1 MTSVWLALLLSALA
15 AMADTVGGALT
26 VIRQFEGRT
35 LAAFTSIGAGFLL
48 GATLLDRLPDTLH
61 TMPKLGVTYMLLGYL
76 LVLTLEVIRQNH
88 SRSHENAHSHH
99 TGHVHATAFQGG
111 TVALISMM
119 VHTFMDGVVIA
130 GALTANRAEGI
141 LMFVAITL
149 HKVPEGLTISA
160 ISLNSSNS
168 RRRAFLWAFLL
179 TCSTIVG
186 AISAVALGSV
196 GGPGVNIIM
205 ALATGTFLFISTSD
219 LVPFVRSQEQP
230 RNMLLLLFGCGV
242 FYLSLTLLQ
251 SIGLS

>member
-1 MTSVWLALLLSALA
+1 MTSVWLALFLSALA

-26 VIRQFEGRT
+26 VVRQFEGRT
-35 LAAFTSIGAGFLL
+35 LASFTSIGAGFLL

-61 TMPKLGVTYMLLGYL
+61 TMPKLGVTYMLIGYL
-76 LVLTLEVIRQNH
+76 LVLTLEIIRH
-88 SRSHENAHSHH
+88 SRNHENTHSHA
-99 TGHVHATAFQGG
+99 TGHAHTAAMQGG
-111 TVALISMM
+111 TIALVSMM

-130 GALTANRAEGI
+130 GALAANRAEGI

-186 AISAVALGSV
+186 AITAVVLGSV
-196 GGPGVNIIM
+196 GGPSVNIIM

-219 LVPFVRSQEQP
+219 LVPFVRAQEQP